1 MKHVKNNAS
10 SRYMENIR
18 KQYLLASN
26 NESLQALM
34 ENQEEEIT
42 RVLIELKFEYDLL
55 TRESSIKKELIEEYN
70 KKIDM
75 LQHANNTNE
84 RRQEEQKEAINHL
97 KQYIELKKNKKEE
110 ELCEKKNISKTS

>member
-10 SRYMENIR
+10 SRYMEDTR

-26 NESLQALM
+26 NEFLQALI

-42 RVLIELKFEYDLL
+42 RVLIELKSEYDLL
-55 TRESSIKKELIEEYN
+55 TSESSIKKELIEEYN
-70 KKIDM
+70 KKKMI
-75 LQHANNTNE
+75 QHANNTNE
-84 RRQEEQKEAINHL
+84 RRQEEQKETTNHL